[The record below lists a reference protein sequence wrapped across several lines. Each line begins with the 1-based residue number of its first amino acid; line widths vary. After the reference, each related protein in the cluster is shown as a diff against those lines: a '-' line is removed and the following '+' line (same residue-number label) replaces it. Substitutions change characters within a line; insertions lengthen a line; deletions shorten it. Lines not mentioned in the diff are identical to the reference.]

1 MTQRSVTHSTF
12 VLERIYEA
20 PPARVFAAWADPA
33 IKAQWFGGGPEEWES
48 GEHTLDFRV
57 GGRESSAGRIE
68 GGPSYTYDAL
78 YQDIVRDERIVSTY
92 DMTLNGERIS
102 VSVATVEF
110 APEGSGTRLTLTEQ
124 GAFLDGLD
132 KVEDREHGTREL
144 LDKLAEVVAR
154 ETANA

>member
-1 MTQRSVTHSTF
+1 LWVSS
-12 VLERIYEA
+12 
-20 PPARVFAAWADPA
+20 
-33 IKAQWFGGGPEEWES
+33 
-48 GEHTLDFRV
+48 
-57 GGRESSAGRIE
+57 RESSAGTIE
-68 GGPSYTYDAL
+68 GGPSYTYDAV
-78 YQDIVRDERIVSTY
+78 YQDIVQDERIVSTY

-110 APEGSGTRLTLTEQ
+110 ASEGSGTRLTLTEQ
-124 GAFLDGLD
+124 GVFLDGLD

>member
-12 VLERIYEA
+12 VLERVYAA

-33 IKAQWFGGGPEEWES
+33 VKAQWFGGGPDEWES

-57 GGRESSAGRIE
+57 GGRESAAGTIE

-78 YQDIVRDERIVSTY
+78 YQDIVQDERIVSTY

-124 GAFLDGLD
+124 GVFLDGLD

-144 LDKLAEVVAR
+144 LDKLAVVVAR